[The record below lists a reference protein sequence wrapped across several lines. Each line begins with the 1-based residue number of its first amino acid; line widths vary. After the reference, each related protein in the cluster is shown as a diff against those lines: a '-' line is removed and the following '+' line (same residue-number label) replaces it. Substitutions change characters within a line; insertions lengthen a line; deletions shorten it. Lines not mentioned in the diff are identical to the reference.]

1 MPVHQQKSSFH
12 HKLLMIIIRFLETK
26 SHQRDNQ
33 SHQWVWQQKKSAQ
46 RRAKMQLC
54 LHQLRMN
61 LYGEKSKIGEK
72 PGYGGLEYTETN
84 HSHFEKLT
92 EHT

>member
-1 MPVHQQKSSFH
+1 MEKNPKLQK
-12 HKLLMIIIRFLETK
+12 
-26 SHQRDNQ
+26 
-33 SHQWVWQQKKSAQ
+33 
-46 RRAKMQLC
+46 
-54 LHQLRMN
+54 
-61 LYGEKSKIGEK
+61 K